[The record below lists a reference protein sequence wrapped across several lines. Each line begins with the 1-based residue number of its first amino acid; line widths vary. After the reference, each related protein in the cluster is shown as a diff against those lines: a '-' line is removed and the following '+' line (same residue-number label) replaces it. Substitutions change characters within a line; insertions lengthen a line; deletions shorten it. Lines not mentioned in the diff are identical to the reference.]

1 MVSNTPCQVIFTMAA
16 PNEIQEM
23 SSVPITSSQSRTY
36 VGIYANSDISWEQ
49 VPSHNGSPSAAI
61 LYPHKDRSRHLSG
74 VGSQNLSVV
83 QHVPPSHQRPFIENH
98 SMLPEVGNFNNLVSS
113 STEYTRE
120 AADVPSE
127 PVNYREDV
135 DMDDKQLLLI
145 STKELNR
152 ILKKKGVSKAR
163 QKEIKSERRTL
174 KNRGKYFMV
183 WFYNMFSCHHH

>member
-1 MVSNTPCQVIFTMAA
+1 MAA
-16 PNEIQEM
+16 PNDIPEM
-23 SSVPITSSQSRTY
+23 SSVPITSSRSRTY
-36 VGIYANSDISWEQ
+36 VGIHANSDISWQQ
-49 VPSHNGSPSAAI
+49 VPSHNGSLSAAI
-61 LYPHKDRSRHLSG
+61 LYPHKGRNRQLSG
-74 VGSQNLSVV
+74 VGPQNLSVV
-83 QHVPPSHQRPFIENH
+83 QHVPASHQRPYIENH
-98 SMLPEVGNFNNLVSS
+98 SMSPEVISSNNLVSS

-174 KNRGKYFMV
+174 KNRGKYFIV
-183 WFYNMFSCHHH
+183 CFTLSFYVIITGRQMFSIK